1 MTVLSRRLGQA
12 TGVAATPPRSA
23 EAEDDRASLACVCA
37 VSAAGLVIGLIA
49 AFGPA
54 GADQAV
60 ATMLVTALGGV
71 GAVGL
76 GVGLA
81 AILGR

>member
-1 MTVLSRRLGQA
+1 MTALFHRLDR
-12 TGVAATPPRSA
+12 AAGAPPRSR

-37 VSAAGLVIGLIA
+37 VSAAGLAIGLVA
-49 AFGPA
+49 ALGPA

-60 ATMLVTALGGV
+60 ATMLVTALGGA

-76 GVGLA
+76 GCGLA
-81 AILGR
+81 AVLGR